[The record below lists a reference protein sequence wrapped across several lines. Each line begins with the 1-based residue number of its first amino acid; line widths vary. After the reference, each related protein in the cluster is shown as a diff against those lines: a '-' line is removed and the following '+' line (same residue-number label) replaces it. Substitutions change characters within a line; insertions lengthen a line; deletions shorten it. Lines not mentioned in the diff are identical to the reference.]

1 MLNLSYVVPL
11 IEPKRRY
18 FGYFFFSFLNFGIKR
33 KLKKKKTDIKKKEK
47 KLRLLEG
54 DDNDFEVQFS
64 ILTYGTLKRGFSNH
78 GLMQSL
84 IDQNDTIFLGTHV
97 TLHSYPLVCG
107 PNGIPYLI
115 NLPRLGHRVKGELYS
130 MSTHGLDH
138 QDELE
143 GTALDHYER
152 LPIQTQVEAE
162 AEAEAKAYYAHC
174 SFGEELWEKNRRE
187 GLSEYT
193 ERKVSGFVRRG

>member
-1 MLNLSYVVPL
+1 
-11 IEPKRRY
+11 
-18 FGYFFFSFLNFGIKR
+18 
-33 KLKKKKTDIKKKEK
+33 
-47 KLRLLEG
+47 
-54 DDNDFEVQFS
+54 
-64 ILTYGTLKRGFSNH
+64 
-78 GLMQSL
+78 MQSL

-115 NLPRLGHRVKGELYS
+115 NLSRLGHRVKGELYS
-130 MSTHGLDH
+130 MSTRGLGR

-143 GTALDHYER
+143 GTALGHYEW
-152 LPIQTQVEAE
+152 LPIQTQAE
-162 AEAEAKAYYAHC
+162 AEAEAKASYAHR

-193 ERKVSGFVRRG
+193 ERKVSGFVRREDRPKDQSFVDEARFFFSSSSSAPKWRVSSEMVFFLLF